1 MANFMGPMAPPQAAP
16 PQPAQ
21 LDIKTNP
28 SQRAQFKSFMQG
40 MQVQPT
46 TAPIAPMLPAPTP
59 SPMDQVDI
67 FAPVPMADGGVVG
80 GLQDLGKM
88 SGQMVEALNTVVY
101 GGEPGGGG
109 MGGGIAPVSGSMG
122 IRGGPM
128 SSGGGFGGGQMP
140 PPLPP
145 MAVTFPPPP
154 QLGLMPS
161 ENAVQPLI
169 MNQGPMN
176 AGQRPLSLNDSA
188 LLGMPTP
195 SYMPMD
201 PDGDG
206 MDQQGRPMQS
216 ALSDE
221 QRAQL
226 QKAMEEQ
233 K

>member
-67 FAPVPMADGGVVG
+67 FAPVPMASGGVVG

-109 MGGGIAPVSGSMG
+109 MGGGIAPVSGSML
-122 IRGGPM
+122 GGPM
-128 SSGGGFGGGQMP
+128 SSGGGFAGGQM
-140 PPLPP
+140 
-145 MAVTFPPPP
+145 
-154 QLGLMPS
+154 Q
-161 ENAVQPLI
+161 QPLI
-169 MNQGPMN
+169 CI
-176 AGQRPLSLNDSA
+176 
-188 LLGMPTP
+188 
-195 SYMPMD
+195 
-201 PDGDG
+201 
-206 MDQQGRPMQS
+206 
-216 ALSDE
+216 
-221 QRAQL
+221 L
-226 QKAMEEQ
+226 Q
-233 K
+233 